1 MYQLRG
7 LAFFCLA
14 SISLSATVQAVKS
27 ENFFQPLSN
36 EVMQPRSLE
45 TDEPRKTLQTP
56 RKRRPYDPVLQPP
69 EKSTTATTSSSD
81 ARVSACL
88 PSGIALDNL
97 VAPPDPGKANQSPKK
112 NLTVRMRLLQLK
124 ARCKKG
130 SLVDAKGRKIRF
142 YRLIGCWGNPPVDY
156 AELLENQAR
165 EIRRLKKTYTVIQIS
180 CAQSNDPSSI
190 N

>member
-14 SISLSATVQAVKS
+14 SISLSATAPAVKL
-27 ENFFQPLSN
+27 ENFFQPLFN

-45 TDEPRKTLQTP
+45 TDEPRTTLQTP

-69 EKSTTATTSSSD
+69 EKSTTATTTS
-81 ARVSACL
+81 ANTRVSACL
-88 PSGIALDNL
+88 PSGIDLDN
-97 VAPPDPGKANQSPKK
+97 VVVPDPGKANQSPKK

-130 SLVDAKGRKIRF
+130 SLVDGKGRKIRF
-142 YRLIGCWGNPPVDY
+142 YSLIGCWGNPPADY

-165 EIRRLKKTYTVIQIS
+165 EIRRLKKTYIVIQIS

>member
-14 SISLSATVQAVKS
+14 AIFLSVTAQTVKPENSLR
-27 ENFFQPLSN
+27 PLFN
-36 EVMQPRSLE
+36 EVTQPRSLE
-45 TDEPRKTLQTP
+45 TDAPRTSPQTP

-69 EKSTTATTSSSD
+69 EKSNTVAPSSSD
-81 ARVSACL
+81 ARVSSCL
-88 PSGIALDNL
+88 PSGIDLDNVVVL
-97 VAPPDPGKANQSPKK
+97 DPGKANQSPKK

-130 SLVDAKGRKIRF
+130 SLVDGKGRKIRF
-142 YRLIGCWGNPPVDY
+142 YNLIGCWGNPPDDY

-165 EIRRLKKTYTVIQIS
+165 EIRRLKKTYTVIQVS
-180 CAQSNDPSSI
+180 CAQSIDPSSI
-190 N
+190 H

>member
-14 SISLSATVQAVKS
+14 SISPSATAQAVKS
-27 ENFFQPLSN
+27 ENFFRPLLS
-36 EVMQPRSLE
+36 EAMQPRSLE
-45 TDEPRKTLQTP
+45 PDAPRTSPQTP

-69 EKSTTATTSSSD
+69 EKSTTMAPSSE
-81 ARVSACL
+81 ARVSSCL
-88 PSGIALDNL
+88 PSEIDLDNVVVL
-97 VAPPDPGKANQSPKK
+97 DRGRANRSPKK

-130 SLVDAKGRKIRF
+130 SLVDGRGRKIRF
-142 YRLIGCWGNPPVDY
+142 YSLIGCWGNPPADY
-156 AELLENQAR
+156 AELLENQDR